1 MTARCGAC
9 GSRNNVQIVYDSSSN
24 EGELR
29 CQSCVNSRFPL
40 GTRVVKFTDSSRPL
54 RRAYYMSLETEDD
67 LDLLLTVGERARK
80 IRAEGFEAYFYR
92 AHMAEK
98 VISPRSFSLGHADSA
113 IQLRGHIDKLR
124 LWMETSRVFSQ
135 INEEEEEPTS
145 IPKPAYPL
153 FAPIN
158 Y

>member
-1 MTARCGAC
+1 
-9 GSRNNVQIVYDSSSN
+9 
-24 EGELR
+24 
-29 CQSCVNSRFPL
+29 
-40 GTRVVKFTDSSRPL
+40 
-54 RRAYYMSLETEDD
+54 MSLETEDD